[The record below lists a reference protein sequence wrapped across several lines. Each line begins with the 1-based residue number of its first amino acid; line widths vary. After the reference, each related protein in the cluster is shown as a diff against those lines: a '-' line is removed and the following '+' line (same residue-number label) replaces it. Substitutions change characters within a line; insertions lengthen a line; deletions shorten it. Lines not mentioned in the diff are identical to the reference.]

1 MASQIFGHQ
10 AVAHLY
16 GGCRSHFF
24 EDTETVTASATVC
37 REMLSYYEPGDFSEY
52 ETAALLSLQ
61 PHLSFE
67 ILGAEDYLYTWLQV
81 RQ

>member
-1 MASQIFGHQ
+1 MQ
-10 AVAHLY
+10 VAD
-16 GGCRSHFF
+16 FF
-24 EDTETVTASATVC
+24 EDTEPVTASATVC